1 MKMEISDI
9 VIKQREYF
17 NSGATLPVKFR
28 KEALRKLYISVQKHE
43 SEIQAALKADLGKS
57 SFESYMCE
65 SGMGQYHGKTG
76 FDAFSHTK
84 SIVHKKTFIDVN
96 MRYQPYGKSVYG
108 KLVRFF
114 LK

>member
-9 VIKQREYF
+9 VIRQREYF

-43 SEIQAALKADLGKS
+43 SEIQAAVKADLGKS

-65 SGMGQYHGKTG
+65 IGM
-76 FDAFSHTK
+76 ALSEISHM
-84 SIVHKKTFIDVN
+84 IKKI
-96 MRYQPYGKSVYG
+96 K
-108 KLVRFF
+108 K
-114 LK
+114 

>member
-1 MKMEISDI
+1 MGIVMKMEISDI

-57 SFESYMCE
+57 ETESYMCE
-65 SGMGQYHGKTG
+65 IGMVLGEISYMLKNL
-76 FDAFSHTK
+76 
-84 SIVHKKTFIDVN
+84 KK
-96 MRYQPYGKSVYG
+96 
-108 KLVRFF
+108 
-114 LK
+114 